1 MRGYID
7 SVAKAFQASPSR
19 RGLPAR
25 SQRLRGRRATFVP
38 VRDESL
44 RALA

>member
-7 SVAKAFQASPSR
+7 SVTKALQSPASR
-19 RGLPAR
+19 RGRTSR
-25 SQRLRGRRATFVP
+25 SQRLRGRRTTFVP

-44 RALA
+44 RALV